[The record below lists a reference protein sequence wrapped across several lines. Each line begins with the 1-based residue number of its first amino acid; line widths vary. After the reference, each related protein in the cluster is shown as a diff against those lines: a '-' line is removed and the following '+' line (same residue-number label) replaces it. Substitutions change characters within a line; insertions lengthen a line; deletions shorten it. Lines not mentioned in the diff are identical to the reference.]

1 MFWLDLARPTM
12 SAFGLM
18 LNGNWRVLHLWY
30 PPICRR
36 RRLPFGC
43 QAFIAR
49 LWPTTCENC
58 AWQVIITVDAQ
69 KVASSV
75 RIVMYGLLLKFW
87 IAQIHLSILSLKS
100 FYTQYVIEYRL
111 DTEAHGDA
119 AILEFEQD
127 VNVATLSRNTQLLE
141 TALKDAQSVGVQTK
155 QALQTL
161 SLVSWS
167 LRFLNLD
174 TFESRYLRFV
184 WHCTTS
190 IPTS

>member
-1 MFWLDLARPTM
+1 M
-12 SAFGLM
+12 
-18 LNGNWRVLHLWY
+18 H
-30 PPICRR
+30 
-36 RRLPFGC
+36 
-43 QAFIAR
+43 
-49 LWPTTCENC
+49 
-58 AWQVIITVDAQ
+58 
-69 KVASSV
+69 
-75 RIVMYGLLLKFW
+75 GLLLKFW

-167 LRFLNLD
+167 LRF
-174 TFESRYLRFV
+174 
-184 WHCTTS
+184 
-190 IPTS
+190 